1 MMKTFRIGAA
11 IALTVL
17 IGGQQAAAQET
28 KVKTQTTV
36 ESSEG
41 AQTTTRTTTIFGDV
55 IRYEPGKTIVLRHP
69 DSRIVTYA
77 LNPSLTVPVEV
88 QIGRSVSIETAP
100 SEGGVLHVTRITTV
114 TPATATSG
122 ARTTTVTKTTTLT
135 GDLVRYEPGRLIAVR
150 QPEGQVV
157 TYMLAP
163 TLTVP
168 AEIQIGGKI
177 SFVTEPSVAGQTLVT
192 RITTVKTETA
202 DEAAGPSASTRE
214 TTVPSSAEGTMTTP
228 TTTTFAGEIVTYEPG
243 QTIVLKQ
250 PDSQVVTYTIGPSAV
265 VPAEAQIG
273 RRVSIVTEVS
283 PSGTLLVTSVTP
295 EEATQI
301 TTAYG
306 TVTAY
311 EPGRKVTVIQPD
323 KKTVTYV
330 VDSASEVPKDF
341 AVGKKVTIH
350 TTRMTGSEMPVVR
363 KVIYATRTKTTKKK
377 S

>member
-1 MMKTFRIGAA
+1 MNRKISMFA
-11 IALTVL
+11 IAILAGAV
-17 IGGQQAAAQET
+17 AAAQET

-36 ESSEG
+36 DSAEG
-41 AQTTTRTTTIFGDV
+41 AQTTTRSTTILGDV

-77 LNPSLTVPVEV
+77 LDPALTVPVEV
-88 QIGRSVSIETAP
+88 QIGRSVSIETEP

-122 ARTTTVTKTTTLT
+122 ARTTTVTRTTALT

-192 RITTVKTETA
+192 RITTVKTGSL
-202 DEAAGPSASTRE
+202 DEAAAPTASTSV
-214 TTVPSSAEGTMTTP
+214 TTVQSSAEGTMTTP
-228 TTTTFAGEIVTYEPG
+228 KTTTFNGEIVSYEPG
-243 QTIVLKQ
+243 QTIVLRQ

-283 PSGTLLVTSVTP
+283 DSGTLLVTSLTP
-295 EEATQI
+295 EETAQI
-301 TTAYG
+301 TAQG

-341 AVGKKVTIH
+341 AVGRKVTIH
-350 TTRMTGSEMPVVR
+350 TTKLTGSEMPVVR
-363 KVIYATRTKTTKKK
+363 KVTYTTRTKTTKKK

>member
-1 MMKTFRIGAA
+1 MKKTFQIEAA

-36 ESSEG
+36 ESTDG
-41 AQTTTRTTTIFGDV
+41 AQTTTRTTTILGDV

-77 LNPSLTVPVEV
+77 LEPSLAVPVEV
-88 QIGRSVSIETAP
+88 QIGRTVSIETEP

-114 TPATATSG
+114 TPATGTSG
-122 ARTTTVTKTTTLT
+122 ARTTTLTRTTALT
-135 GDLVRYEPGRLIAVR
+135 GELVRYEPGRLIAVR

-168 AEIQIGGKI
+168 AEIQLGGKI

-202 DEAAGPSASTRE
+202 EEAAGPSE
-214 TTVPSSAEGTMTTP
+214 TTSQTTVQSSAEGTMTTSK
-228 TTTTFAGEIVTYEPG
+228 TTTFAGEIVSYEPG

-265 VPAEAQIG
+265 VPAEVQIG
-273 RRVSIVTEVS
+273 RRVSVVTEVS
-283 PSGTLLVTSVTP
+283 PSGTLLVTSLTP
-295 EEATQI
+295 ETTQI

-311 EPGRKVTVIQPD
+311 EPGKKVTVIQPD

-350 TTRMTGSEMPVVR
+350 TTTMAGSEMPVVR
-363 KVIYATRTKTTKKK
+363 KVTYTTRTKTTKKK